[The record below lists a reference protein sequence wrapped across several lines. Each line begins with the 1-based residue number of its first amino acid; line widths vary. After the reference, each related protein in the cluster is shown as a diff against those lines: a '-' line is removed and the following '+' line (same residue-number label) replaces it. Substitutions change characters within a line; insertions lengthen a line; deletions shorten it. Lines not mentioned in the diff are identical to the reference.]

1 MILGLVD
8 EAVVAGA
15 RQAEAC
21 KLLGLTSR
29 TLERWR
35 AQGIGEDSR
44 AGPLTPPSQKLSP
57 AEEQEIL
64 EIVNRPEYRNLSPKQ
79 IVPALADDHEM
90 YVASESTIYRVLR
103 KAKQMTRRGRA
114 KAPQPRSRPTEHVA
128 TGPNQV
134 WSWDI
139 TYLKSPIRGIYY
151 YLYMALDVWS
161 RKIVGWDVHE
171 TETSEQAALLISR
184 ASGAESMDPCG
195 RVLHADNGGPMKG
208 ATLLATLQDL
218 GIVPS
223 YSRPRVSDDNP
234 YSESL
239 FRTVKYR
246 PEYPRGGCFDSLE
259 DARTWVAAFVQWYNF
274 EHRHSAI
281 RFVTPD
287 DRHSGREHEILAR
300 RKKFLEKQ
308 RKARPDR
315 WSGPVRN
322 CEPVG
327 EVRLNPAPAARPDHA
342 AARPDQ
348 VA

>member
-8 EAVVAGA
+8 EAVAAGA
-15 RQAEAC
+15 RQSEAC
-21 KLLGLTSR
+21 KILGVTSR
-29 TLERWR
+29 MLQRWR
-35 AQGIGEDSR
+35 AQGIGEDRR
-44 AGPLTPPSQKLSP
+44 AGPRTPPQNQLS
-57 AEEQEIL
+57 AQEQRRIL
-64 EIVNRPEYRNLSPKQ
+64 EAVNRPEYRGLSPKQ
-79 IVPALADDHEM
+79 IVPVLADREI
-90 YVASESTIYRVLR
+90 YVGSESTIYRVLH
-103 KAKQMTRRGRA
+103 KAKQMTLRGHA
-114 KAPQPRSRPTEHVA
+114 KAPQRRHRPTEYVA

-139 TYLKSPIRGIYY
+139 TYLQSPIRGLYY

-171 TETSEQAALLISR
+171 TESSELAAVLVNR
-184 ASGAESMDPCG
+184 ACAAEGMDPSG

-208 ATLLATLQDL
+208 ATLLATLRDL
-218 GIVPS
+218 GIVHS
-223 YSRPRVSDDNP
+223 FSRPRVSDDNP

-259 DARTWVAAFVQWYNF
+259 DARTWAAAFVQWYNF

-327 EVRLNPAPAARPDHA
+327 EVRLNPAPAPRPDHA
-342 AARPDQ
+342 AACPDQ